1 MGHSGGGGGHSNIN
15 RPARG
20 LGRVPAA
27 GHGGVRPL
35 GTGGR
40 AGVRHPDRGIR
51 GGVCDRRLS
60 ARPERPAP
68 RGVLGHGPAL
78 RRVLCGGPPA
88 RGRRWVVLGTVQC
101 PGGAGHGLFVPLHPV
116 LRPEMVQGPQR
127 AGHGRHRRG
136 GGALRRVPH
145 GLCPD
150 GIAGAL
156 ARYRASGARSGRW
169 GRSPGP
175 SASWAVP
182 C

>member
-51 GGVCDRRLS
+51 GGVCDWRLS

-68 RGVLGHGPAL
+68 RGALGHGPAL

-88 RGRRWVVLGTVQC
+88 RGRGRVVLGTVQC

-127 AGHGRHRRG
+127 AGHGRHWRG
-136 GGALRRVPH
+136 GGALRRVPDR
-145 GLCPD
+145 LCPD
-150 GIAGAL
+150 GIAGL
-156 ARYRASGARSGRW
+156 WPGTGHPGRVLGAG
-169 GRSPGP
+169 GRSPCP
-175 SASWAVP
+175 SASWAVR

>member
-40 AGVRHPDRGIR
+40 VGVRHPDRGIR

-68 RGVLGHGPAL
+68 RGALGHGPAL

-88 RGRRWVVLGTVQC
+88 RGRGRVVLGTVQC
-101 PGGAGHGLFVPLHPV
+101 PGGAGHGLFDPSI
-116 LRPEMVQGPQR
+116 QSCAQNGTR
-127 AGHGRHRRG
+127 AAKGWPRALSAGRWGSPARSSRSLSGRH
-136 GGALRRVPH
+136 
-145 GLCPD
+145 C
-150 GIAGAL
+150 GAL
-156 ARYRASGARSGRW
+156 ARYRAFGARSGRW
-169 GRSPGP
+169 GRSPCP